1 MMRSQRF
8 RLLAALALAATLA
21 GLPVQAAGSAAPPTS
36 AREGLSR
43 LWIWL
48 AAQLPFRSATATHC
62 DESSFIDPDGR
73 CRAGLFAGSGSANGN
88 AAPDESAHMDPNG

>member
-8 RLLAALALAATLA
+8 RLIAALALAATLA
-21 GLPVQAAGSAAPPTS
+21 GLPVQAAGSAAPPIS

-43 LWIWL
+43 LWVWL
-48 AAQLPFRSATATHC
+48 AAQLPFRPVTAAHC

-73 CRAGLFAGSGSANGN
+73 CRAGLFAGSGGVDGN
-88 AAPDESAHMDPNG
+88 VTPDESAHMDPNG